1 MDKMG
6 EQFDSINYTWSG
18 ASKIG
23 VGIHRKD
30 TLVTNRGKVTPTRLP
45 E

>member
-1 MDKMG
+1 MDKVR
-6 EQFDSINYTWSG
+6 EQFDSIDDTWSG
-18 ASKIG
+18 PSKIG

-30 TLVTNRGKVTPTRLP
+30 TLVTNRGKVTPTRSP